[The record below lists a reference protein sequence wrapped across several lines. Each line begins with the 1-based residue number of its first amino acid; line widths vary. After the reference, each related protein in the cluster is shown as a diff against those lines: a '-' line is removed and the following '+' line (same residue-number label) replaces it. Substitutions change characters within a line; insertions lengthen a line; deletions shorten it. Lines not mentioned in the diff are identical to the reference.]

1 MTEEIWRDIEGYEGL
16 YQVSTLGRVRSM
28 DMKVEYYPIDR
39 KPYVQIRKG
48 RILKTFRHSNSQL
61 VVHLYKDGENKYKLI
76 HRLVAETFIPNPM
89 NCKCVDFIDGD
100 RNNLTVDNLKWVR
113 SSVVLKRAYKKRRED
128 NMNKV
133 IYVDELDKKLIYY
146 YRNNFPK
153 KSMAEKTGLDLK
165 IVQNRL
171 NRLRKHGLLKR
182 WWEEDER
189 DTI

>member
-28 DMKVEYYPIDR
+28 DMKVECYPMDR

-48 RILKTFRHSNSQL
+48 RILKTFRHSNNQL
-61 VVHLYKDGENKYKLI
+61 VVHLYKDGEDVYKLV

-89 NCKCVDFIDGD
+89 KCKCVDFIDGD
-100 RNNLTVDNLKWVR
+100 RNNLTVDNLKWV
-113 SSVVLKRAYKKRRED
+113 SSSTVLKRAYKKRRKD
-128 NMNKV
+128 NMSRV
-133 IYVDELDKKLIYY
+133 IYVDELDKKLMYY

-153 KSMAEKTGLDLK
+153 KEMAVKTGVELR
-165 IVQNRL
+165 IVNNRL
-171 NRLRKHGLLKR
+171 LRLRKHGLLKR

-189 DTI
+189 DS